1 MTLVHLDGLVRLHDL
16 GGSDQSR
23 LLQILAVTEKENKLN
38 LEKIKIFFS

>member
-23 LLQILAVTEKENKLN
+23 LLQILAVTEKEDKLN
-38 LEKIKIFFS
+38 LEIIKTFSS